1 MFLKYSRKKM
11 SGNILLEKMSIY
23 CSNGVDAYLLFY
35 GKRWETGRS
44 SVSAAICRQQ
54 VTVDKSTDTRWPHY
68 AYGQCWTQA
77 TAIALL
83 NGIGDAAV
91 TIRLNGCRPCSGT
104 HCRIRTFTTAPSLT
118 AWTASTEKNSVAMT
132 GLSDPRHCGTL
143 LFIGAAPIFL
153 FSVFQ
158 SIAATVGSATIYV
171 FTGFHPG
178 EPFQQDVPSTS
189 GSVQVACHNLTCGEG
204 IFFWLWHKKSPD
216 LLRRLVFFLSRPEHP
231 SFAAPRL

>member
-54 VTVDKSTDTRWPHY
+54 VTVDKSTDTRWPHH
-68 AYGQCWTQA
+68 AYGQCWTPT
-77 TAIALL
+77 TAIALW

-143 LFIGAAPIFL
+143 LFYLGCSDYSF
-153 FSVFQ
+153 FSV
-158 SIAATVGSATIYV
+158 SIHRRHRRVGDDLCFHGLSSGGAFSTRRTINKWV
-171 FTGFHPG
+171 
-178 EPFQQDVPSTS
+178 STS
-189 GSVQVACHNLTCGEG
+189 CL
-204 IFFWLWHKKSPD
+204 P
-216 LLRRLVFFLSRPEHP
+216 
-231 SFAAPRL
+231 

>member
-54 VTVDKSTDTRWPHY
+54 VTVDKSTDTCWPHH
-68 AYGQCWTQA
+68 AYGQCWTPT
-77 TAIALL
+77 TAIALW

-91 TIRLNGCRPCSGT
+91 TIRLNGCRPCSGA
-104 HCRIRTFTTAPSLT
+104 HCRIRTFTIAPSLT

-171 FTGFHPG
+171 FMGFHPG
-178 EPFQQDVPSTS
+178 EPFQ
-189 GSVQVACHNLTCGEG
+189 
-204 IFFWLWHKKSPD
+204 
-216 LLRRLVFFLSRPEHP
+216 
-231 SFAAPRL
+231 